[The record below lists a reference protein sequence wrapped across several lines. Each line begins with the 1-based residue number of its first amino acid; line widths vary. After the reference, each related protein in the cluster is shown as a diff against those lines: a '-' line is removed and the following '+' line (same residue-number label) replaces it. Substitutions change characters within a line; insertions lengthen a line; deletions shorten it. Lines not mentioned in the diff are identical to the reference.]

1 MNRWRTLWAAAR
13 LHSRRFNRTPIGSV
27 LRLLSADRR
36 FIDPGGG
43 VAVVTEI
50 GHAWRWGSLFAL
62 TYAAS
67 LVGLVYAILTIRI
80 PLLIVSTLVGFA
92 SGFALGTRFERQ
104 LRARHFHQSH
114 AMKTWIL
121 SDIATEPG
129 RRIGDRLVSQVTEDA
144 DAESATV
151 QLEVRPTN
159 ETAVGLY
166 ERHGFEFIRHHGQN
180 IQMRRL
186 PAKAAVNAEL
196 PTSHLAT
203 RCGPPADDF
212 GGLEGGPGKH

>member
-13 LHSRRFNRTPIGSV
+13 LHSRRFNRTRIGSV

-36 FIDPGGG
+36 FIDPDGG
-43 VAVVTEI
+43 VAVTTEI
-50 GHAWRWGSLFAL
+50 GHTWRWGSLFTL
-62 TYAAS
+62 TYAPS
-67 LVGLVYAILTIRI
+67 LVGLVYAVLTVRI
-80 PLLIVSTLVGFA
+80 PLLIVSVFVGFA

-104 LRARHFHQSH
+104 LRARHFDQPRGT
-114 AMKTWIL
+114 KTWIL

-159 ETAVGLY
+159 ETAVRLY
-166 ERHGFEFIRHHGQN
+166 ERHGFEFIGNHRHN
-180 IQMRRL
+180 IEMQSRPAHCDRL
-186 PAKAAVNAEL
+186 
-196 PTSHLAT
+196 
-203 RCGPPADDF
+203 
-212 GGLEGGPGKH
+212 